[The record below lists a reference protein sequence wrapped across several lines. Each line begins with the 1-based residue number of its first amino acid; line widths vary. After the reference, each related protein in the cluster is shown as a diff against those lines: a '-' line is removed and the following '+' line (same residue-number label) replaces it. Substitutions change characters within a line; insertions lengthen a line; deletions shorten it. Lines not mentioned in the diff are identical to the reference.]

1 MELPWP
7 DTTTAP
13 PSIATSLDSARRSR
27 HAFGI
32 APLGRDNPVNYSQP
46 HPREAANLQNQ
57 CYLSREI
64 DALTILAVLRQ
75 IGRWQHKTANNAHC
89 RMIRSAEAA
98 PK

>member
-1 MELPWP
+1 MEPPWP
-7 DTTTAP
+7 DTTTVP
-13 PSIATSLDSARRSR
+13 PSRATSLDFACRSR
-27 HAFGI
+27 HASGI

-57 CYLSREI
+57 FYLSREI

-75 IGRWQHKTANNAHC
+75 IGRGQHKTANNAHC

-98 PK
+98 RK